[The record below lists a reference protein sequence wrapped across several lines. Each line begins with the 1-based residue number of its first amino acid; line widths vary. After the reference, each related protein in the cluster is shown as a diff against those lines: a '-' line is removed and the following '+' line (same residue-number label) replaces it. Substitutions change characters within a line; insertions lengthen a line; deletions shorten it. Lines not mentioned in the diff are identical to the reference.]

1 MNPGGFQGLILERN
15 GALFIISRAQK
26 QLKFEQSFLIK

>member
-15 GALFIISRAQK
+15 GALVIILKAKK